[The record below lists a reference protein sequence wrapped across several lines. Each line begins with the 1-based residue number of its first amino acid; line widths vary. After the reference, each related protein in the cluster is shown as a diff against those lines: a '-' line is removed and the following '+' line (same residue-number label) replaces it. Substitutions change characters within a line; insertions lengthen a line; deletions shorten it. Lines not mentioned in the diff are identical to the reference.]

1 MNPKKIKRR
10 IGIVISIFAALILVA
25 TVSPRLFIA
34 NSPQINQ
41 QFIAELRYIPSD
53 FIAMIQNPLQK
64 TPSQDEMLT
73 NQIPDV
79 NHPEGIQLQQI
90 AKGVYASEPDE
101 SGKRFIKIDKG
112 TGLEIREVTLEDGRT
127 VKVYIPV
134 E

>member
-1 MNPKKIKRR
+1 MNPKKTKRR
-10 IGIVISIFAALILVA
+10 IGIVISIFTAFMLVS

-34 NSPQINQ
+34 NSPQINR

-53 FIAMIQNPLQK
+53 LIAMVRNPLQK
-64 TPSQDEMLT
+64 APSQDEMLT
-73 NQIPDV
+73 NQIP
-79 NHPEGIQLQQI
+79 NITHPQGIQLQQI

-112 TGLEIREVTLEDGRT
+112 TNLEIREVTLEDGRT